1 MKSKALILGGVALAL
16 IAATALVLARSAS
29 GRALGQPG
37 LKLTESV
44 GTNGVL
50 VALPVQV
57 TGFESRPVDVSEAER
72 NMLPKDTTFGKRIYR
87 ASDGFEVGV
96 NAVMMGT
103 DRTSIHKP
111 EFCLPGQGFTI
122 DKEEME
128 TVRIPGPVAYD
139 LKVRKFT
146 CSRDLRMQ
154 DGRTTKVRA
163 LYVFWFVSDG
173 ELATNP
179 WEMMWLS
186 ARDLVSTGQ
195 LRRWAY
201 VSCFSM
207 FPVGMEAPAWKRMQ
221 EFIALSVPQFQTTTG
236 PTALAQAARP

>member
-16 IAATALVLARSAS
+16 IAVTALVLARSAT

-37 LKLTESV
+37 LKLTEAA
-44 GTNGVL
+44 GTNEVL

-57 TGFESRPVDVSEAER
+57 SGFESRPVEVSEGER
-72 NMLPKDTTFGKRIYR
+72 KVLPKDTTFGKRVYR
-87 ASDGFEVGV
+87 AGDGFEVGV
-96 NAVMMGT
+96 NAVLMGT

-122 DKEEME
+122 DQEELE

-146 CSRDLRMQ
+146 CSRDLRTA
-154 DGRTTKVRA
+154 DGRMMKIRA

-179 WEMMWLS
+179 WEMAWLS
-186 ARDLVSTGQ
+186 ARDLVATGQ

-201 VSCFSM
+201 ISCFSM
-207 FPVGMEAPAWKRMQ
+207 FPVGLEAPAWKRMQ
-221 EFIALSVPQFQTTTG
+221 DFIGRSVPQFQTATG
-236 PTALAQAARP
+236 SAALAQAVRR